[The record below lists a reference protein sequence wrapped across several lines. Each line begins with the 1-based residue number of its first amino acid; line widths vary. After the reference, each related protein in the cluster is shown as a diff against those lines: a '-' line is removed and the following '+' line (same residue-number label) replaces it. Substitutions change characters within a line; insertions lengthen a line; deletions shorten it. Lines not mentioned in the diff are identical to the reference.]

1 MKNRNKQAF
10 TLIELLVVV
19 LIIGILAAVAVPQYQ
34 KAVEKSRLAEAL
46 LNIETVVKNVD
57 LIVLENGTDNGDVW
71 VNHEI
76 WTTDLSGGTW
86 DDHNMIYTTKN
97 FVYDLVEG
105 SGVDVYRCSG
115 VCTGDADTDKSNAIY
130 DLWQDYNKPI
140 VDNPDKLCRGYNAVG
155 KYICK
160 SLTAQGWE
168 DRSAD

>member
-1 MKNRNKQAF
+1 MKKSKKQAF

-57 LIVLENGTDNGDVW
+57 LYVLEKGIDGGW
-71 VNHEI
+71 HHPEK

-86 DDHNMIYTTKN
+86 DDRNITYTTKY
-97 FVYDLVEG
+97 FVYNVWVY

-115 VCTGDADTDKSNAIY
+115 VCTGDADTDESNAIY
-130 DLWQDYNKPI
+130 NLFQDYNKPI
-140 VDNPDKLCRGYNAVG
+140 NDNPKKACTGFNAVG
-155 KYICK
+155 KSICK
-160 SLTAQGWE
+160 SLVAQGWE
-168 DRSAD
+168 DLSED

>member
-1 MKNRNKQAF
+1 MKKSKKQAF

-57 LIVLENGTDNGDVW
+57 LLLLERGEDGSSYWT
-71 VNHEI
+71 NHEF

-86 DDHNMIYTTKN
+86 DDRNITYTTKY
-97 FVYDLVEG
+97 FSYMVDDAA
-105 SGVDVYRCSG
+105 GVQVSRCASI
-115 VCTGDADTDKSNAIY
+115 CTGDPNTDSDNAQY
-130 DLWQDYNKPI
+130 WLWQEYNKPI
-140 VDNPDKLCRGYNAVG
+140 NDNPKKICWGYNAVG

-160 SLTAQGWE
+160 LLTAQGWE
-168 DRSAD
+168 DKSTD